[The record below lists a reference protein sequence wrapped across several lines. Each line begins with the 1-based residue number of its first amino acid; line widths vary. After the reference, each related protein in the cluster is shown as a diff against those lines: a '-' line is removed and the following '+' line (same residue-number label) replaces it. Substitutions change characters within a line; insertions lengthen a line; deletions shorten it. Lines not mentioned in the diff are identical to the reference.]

1 MSHPVLIADSG
12 ATKTDW
18 RLIHSS
24 QDIRP
29 FQTNGFNPFFIDTP
43 HINTEVDKDLVPYID
58 SQNIK
63 EVFFYGAGCSSA
75 DKIVIIED
83 ALIPLFPN
91 ARIEVENDLLGAAR
105 ALCGPHE
112 GIACILGTGSNSC
125 FFDGKNIVENI
136 PSLGFMLGDE
146 GSAAYIGKQVLK
158 EVLTKNAPAEICEL
172 FLQKYG
178 YNRVEILTHIYQKP
192 FPNRFL
198 ASFSRF
204 ASENISLD
212 FIRELVK
219 KCFDDFFRT
228 QLLRYSR
235 CREVPVNWTGSVASV
250 FADILREVAVENKI
264 MVQNIVQSPIDGLIE
279 YHLGELKKMMSA
291 RFDSNDD

>member
-1 MSHPVLIADSG
+1 MSHPVLVADSG

-24 QDIRP
+24 NDIRP
-29 FQTNGFNPFFIDTP
+29 FQTNGFNPFFIDSI

-58 SQNIK
+58 SNNIK

-75 DKIVIIED
+75 DRCVIVED

-105 ALCGPHE
+105 ALCSASA

-125 FFDGKNIVENI
+125 FFDGKNIIENI

-146 GSAAYIGKQVLK
+146 GSAAHIGKHVLK
-158 EVLTKNAPAEICEL
+158 EVLTQHAPKEICDL
-172 FLQKYG
+172 FLKKYG
-178 YNRVEILTHIYQKP
+178 YDRVEILKHIYQKP

-198 ASFSRF
+198 ASFARF
-204 ASENISLD
+204 ASENVSMS
-212 FIRELVK
+212 FFRELVK
-219 KCFDDFFRT
+219 KCFDDFFQT
-228 QLLRYSR
+228 QLLRYER
-235 CREVPVNWTGSVASV
+235 CREVPVNFTGSVASV
-250 FADILREVAVENKI
+250 FSDILKEVAAENNITVRK
-264 MVQNIVQSPIDGLIE
+264 IVQSPIDGLIE
-279 YHLGELKKMMSA
+279 YHLNELKKLMTA
-291 RFDSNDD
+291 RFDSEDD